1 MRAKKILLI
10 SFLISLPFWFGVNVF
25 AKNLDNFLF
34 LQQIAKNPEI
44 LSANIGQQVLNE
56 KVNLLKINRLQNEL
70 RDLEI
75 SASAGISV
83 FVNPAKEFNQKNIIF
98 AKNINEELPIASI
111 TKLMTALV
119 VLENYDLSKEIK
131 VSQQAVNQ
139 PEDFGKLQITQSFT
153 VKQML
158 YPLLI
163 ESSNDAAFSLAN
175 DYKGMTEKEFVRL
188 MNFKAQEIG
197 LKNTHFINPT
207 GLDVIDK
214 FNYSSAKD
222 LVTLTAYL
230 LREYPIVWEILGL
243 KEFELRSLD
252 NTYVC
257 QLSNTNKLL
266 GKIPGM
272 IGGKTGETRLAGEC
286 LVLVLK
292 TSEYNYLINVILGS
306 TDRFEE
312 MTRLIK
318 NSI

>member
-139 PEDFGKLQITQSFT
+139 PEGFGKLQITQSFT

-175 DYKGMTEKEFVRL
+175 DYKGMTEKEFVHL

-272 IGGKTGETRLAGEC
+272 IGGKTGKTRLAGEC